1 MAEEKNKRK
10 ILIVDDDK
18 GTRLMIR
25 RLLTLEN
32 KYELEEAEDGLQA
45 EERLKTF
52 KADLMILDIMMKGQD
67 GYVTCKNIRKNESL
81 KYIKIIGISGES
93 QEIGKV
99 FIEEYGADRF
109 MEKPFKAKEF
119 KELIDR
125 LLGEKELM
133 DQ

>member
-1 MAEEKNKRK
+1 MASEKNKSK

-18 GTRLMIR
+18 GARLMIR

-125 LLGEKELM
+125 LLREKELI
-133 DQ
+133 D

>member
-1 MAEEKNKRK
+1 MASEKNKSK

-125 LLGEKELM
+125 LLREKELI
-133 DQ
+133 D

>member
-125 LLGEKELM
+125 LVREKELI
-133 DQ
+133 D

>member
-125 LLGEKELM
+125 LLREKELI
-133 DQ
+133 D

>member
-125 LLGEKELM
+125 LLREKELI

>member
-1 MAEEKNKRK
+1 MTEERNKSK

-45 EERLKTF
+45 EDRLKTF
-52 KADLMILDIMMKGQD
+52 KADLVILDIMMKEQD

-81 KYIKIIGISGES
+81 KDIIIIGISGES
-93 QEIGKV
+93 QAIGKV

-109 MEKPFKAKEF
+109 MEKPFNAKEF
-119 KELIDR
+119 KEIIDR
-125 LLGEKELM
+125 LLREKERS
-133 DQ
+133 D

>member
-1 MAEEKNKRK
+1 MASEKNKSK